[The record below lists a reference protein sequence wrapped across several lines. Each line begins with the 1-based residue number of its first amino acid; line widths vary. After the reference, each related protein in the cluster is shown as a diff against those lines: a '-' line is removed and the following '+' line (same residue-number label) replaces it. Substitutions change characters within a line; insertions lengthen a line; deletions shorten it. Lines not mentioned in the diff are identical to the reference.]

1 LLPLLGLHATVT
13 IYRHVLQEE
22 VHKPYPHLT
31 QSTPGSVREGRVRG
45 GRKGGVAALRGVDF
59 GFKFEE
65 ELGEVVEGEGRTEGG
80 AVWVGGTEGR
90 REG

>member
-1 LLPLLGLHATVT
+1 
-13 IYRHVLQEE
+13 
-22 VHKPYPHLT
+22 
-31 QSTPGSVREGRVRG
+31 VRG
-45 GRKGGVAALRGVDF
+45 GREGGVAALRGVDF